1 MKKSISTISVL
12 IFILLLNACGGAT
25 ASSSDSGDNTIAPTQ
40 QSDTVDTGST
50 PSPSS
55 TSSGST
61 DTSAWNIVG
70 DPTSALAVS
79 ALNKIRSD
87 AGLTTLK
94 TNYLLEQ
101 SAQNHANYVW
111 DVYLNYRVNAIHYEY
126 EDKYPSEYYTGQLKE
141 RIQKVY
147 SENGV
152 QMSSS
157 PYSENITLET
167 NSNASYTKSLNWL
180 MSAIYHRFGFLDKSL
195 IEVGIS
201 NSGGVWNYNMA
212 SNSSQR
218 LKNPSI
224 VIYPYSGQKQVQR
237 YYNNAESPDPLYGKG
252 IVRSVGYPISIEF
265 ASSTSVSS
273 FKLYEVASDGTKTEI
288 TNVLMMDKSND
299 PNNMFNSSQFAL
311 FPLDVLKA
319 NTTYRAEVVY
329 SGGVKN
335 WEFVTVL

>member
-61 DTSAWNIVG
+61 DTSAWNIEG
-70 DPTSALAVS
+70 DLNSSLAVE

-94 TNYLLEQ
+94 TNILLEQ
-101 SAQNHANYVW
+101 SAQNHADYAW
-111 DVYLNYRVNAIHYEY
+111 DVWINYRADVGHYEY
-126 EDKYPSEYYTGQLKE
+126 TEYASEYYTGQLKE

-152 QMSSS
+152 QMLSS
-157 PYSENITLET
+157 PYSEEYTIELN
-167 NSNASYTKSLNWL
+167 NNATYSTSLNSL
-180 MSAIYHRFGFLDKSL
+180 MSAIYHRFGLLGTSKT
-195 IEVGIS
+195 EVGVGHS
-201 NSGGVWNYNMA
+201 SGVWNFNLA
-212 SNSSQR
+212 SNSSQK

-224 VIYPYSGQKQVQR
+224 VIYPYSGQKNTRR
-237 YYNNAESPDPLYGKG
+237 YFANNEVPNPFDGKG
-252 IVRSVGYPISIEF
+252 ISGSVGYPISIEF

-273 FKLYEVASDGTKTEI
+273 FKLYEVASNGTKTEI

-299 PNNMFNSSQFAL
+299 PNGRFSSAQYAL